1 MRWRNDGFSKTAAI
15 AELSPGPPPNGR
27 GAVRPGCYDPPAMK
41 ILVVD
46 DHPLYR
52 SGVAYTLQN
61 TELGVE
67 VVECSSLEA
76 AFERLDAGPAFDL
89 MILDLHMPGYQGLDS
104 VRTVRSRRPEVP
116 VLVLSGSEDPAIVRE
131 CIELGAFGFVPK
143 SAPADQFHA
152 ALKLVLSGGVYL
164 PPTSLSVGSPATRA
178 QQDAWTRLGAHL
190 TERQRQV
197 LLGIVQGK
205 PNKVIARDLG
215 LSDTTVKSHV
225 AHILDALVVSNRTEA
240 VYALARAG
248 LSIRDLEASAS

>member
-1 MRWRNDGFSKTAAI
+1 MN
-15 AELSPGPPPNGR
+15 
-27 GAVRPGCYDPPAMK
+27 

-52 SGVAYTLQN
+52 SGVAYTLQD
-61 TELGVE
+61 TGLAVD
-67 VVECSSLEA
+67 VAECSSLDA
-76 AFERLDAGPAFDL
+76 AFQRLDAGLPADL
-89 MILDLHMPGYQGLDS
+89 MILDLQMPGYHGLDS
-104 VRTVRSRRPEVP
+104 VRTVRGRRPDVP
-116 VLVLSGSEDPAIVRE
+116 VLVLSGNEDPAVVRE
-131 CIELGAFGFVPK
+131 CIDLGACGFVPK

-152 ALKLVLSGGVYL
+152 ALQLVLSGGVYL
-164 PPTSLSVGSPATRA
+164 PPTSLSVGAPATRA

-248 LSIRDLEASAS
+248 ISIRDLETTLPGPL

>member
-1 MRWRNDGFSKTAAI
+1 MN
-15 AELSPGPPPNGR
+15 
-27 GAVRPGCYDPPAMK
+27 

-52 SGVAYTLQN
+52 SGVVHTLQN
-61 TELGVE
+61 TGMDVN
-67 VVECSSLEA
+67 VVECAVLETA
-76 AFERLDAGPAFDL
+76 LQRVEDGLAVDL
-89 MILDLHMPGYQGLDS
+89 MILDLQMPGYQGIDS
-104 VRTVRSRRPEVP
+104 VRAVRSRRPDVP
-116 VLVLSGSEDPAIVRE
+116 VLVLSGNEDPGVVRE
-131 CIELGAFGFVPK
+131 CIDLGACGFVPK
-143 SAPADQFHA
+143 SAPADEFHA
-152 ALKLVLSGGVYL
+152 ALSLVMSGGVYL
-164 PPTSLSVGSPATRA
+164 PPTSLSVGTPATRA
-178 QQDAWTRLGAHL
+178 QQDAWARLGAHL

-248 LSIRDLEASAS
+248 LTMKDLQVAPAKAVH

>member
-1 MRWRNDGFSKTAAI
+1 MADYR
-15 AELSPGPPPNGR
+15 PGRHPNGR
-27 GAVRPGCYDPPAMK
+27 WPGRALLLTSAEDAMN

-52 SGVAYTLQN
+52 SGVVYTLQN
-61 TELGVE
+61 TGMDVE
-67 VVECSSLEA
+67 VVECSSLDA
-76 AFERLDAGPAFDL
+76 AFQRLDAGLHVDL
-89 MILDLHMPGYQGLDS
+89 MILDLQMPGFQGVES
-104 VRTVRSRRPEVP
+104 VQTVRTRRPEVP
-116 VLVLSGSEDPAIVRE
+116 VLVLSGNEDPAVVRE
-131 CIELGAFGFVPK
+131 CIEIGAFGFLPK

-152 ALKLVLSGGVYL
+152 ALSLVLSGGVYL
-164 PPTSLSVGSPATRA
+164 PPTSLSVAAPASRA
-178 QQDAWTRLGAHL
+178 QQDAWSRLGARL

-248 LSIRDLEASAS
+248 LSLRDLQVSASSPDSVF

>member
-1 MRWRNDGFSKTAAI
+1 MAVVPPGAAVTI
-15 AELSPGPPPNGR
+15 ARS
-27 GAVRPGCYDPPAMK
+27 MK

-52 SGVAYTLQN
+52 SGVAHTLQD
-61 TELGVE
+61 T
-67 VVECSSLEA
+67 
-76 AFERLDAGPAFDL
+76 
-89 MILDLHMPGYQGLDS
+89 GLDS
-104 VRTVRSRRPEVP
+104 VRAVRTRCPEVP
-116 VLVLSGSEDPAIVRE
+116 VLVLSGHEDPAVVRE
-131 CIELGAFGFVPK
+131 CIDLGAFGFVPK
-143 SAPADQFHA
+143 SAPSDQFHA

-164 PPTSLSVGSPATRA
+164 PPTSLSIGAPATRA
-178 QQDAWTRLGAHL
+178 QQDAWSRLGAHL

-240 VYALARAG
+240 GYALARAG
-248 LSIRDLEASAS
+248 LSIRDLQGSSKAVL

>member
-1 MRWRNDGFSKTAAI
+1 MN
-15 AELSPGPPPNGR
+15 
-27 GAVRPGCYDPPAMK
+27 

-52 SGVAYTLQN
+52 SGVVHTLQN
-61 TELGVE
+61 TGMEVE
-67 VVECSSLEA
+67 VLECASLDT
-76 AFERLDAGPAFDL
+76 AFQRLDEGLSVDL
-89 MILDLHMPGYQGLDS
+89 MILDLQMPGYAGTES
-104 VRTVRSRRPEVP
+104 VRTVRARRPEVP
-116 VLVLSGSEDPAIVRE
+116 VLVLSANEDPGVVRQ
-131 CIELGAFGFVPK
+131 CIDLGAYGFVPK
-143 SAPADQFHA
+143 SAPSEQFHA
-152 ALKLVLSGGVYL
+152 ALSLALSGGVYL
-164 PPTSLSVGSPATRA
+164 PPTSLSVGTPASAA
-178 QQDAWTRLGAHL
+178 QRDAWAKLGAHL

-248 LSIRDLEASAS
+248 LSIKDLQAPTRTVH

>member
-1 MRWRNDGFSKTAAI
+1 MN
-15 AELSPGPPPNGR
+15 
-27 GAVRPGCYDPPAMK
+27 

-61 TELGVE
+61 TGMDVT
-67 VVECSSLEA
+67 VVECSSLDS
-76 AFERLDAGPAFDL
+76 AFQRLDEGLQVDL
-89 MILDLHMPGYQGLDS
+89 MTLDLQMPGYSGLDS
-104 VRTVRSRRPEVP
+104 VRTVRHRRPEVP
-116 VLVLSGSEDPAIVRE
+116 VLVLSGTEDPAIVRE
-131 CIELGAFGFVPK
+131 CIDLGAFGFVPK
-143 SAPADQFHA
+143 SAPSDQFHA

-164 PPTSLSVGSPATRA
+164 PPTSLSVGSPASRA
-178 QQDAWTRLGAHL
+178 QQDAWRRLGAHL

-248 LSIRDLEASAS
+248 LSIRDLQASSPDPQYLGST

>member
-1 MRWRNDGFSKTAAI
+1 MN
-15 AELSPGPPPNGR
+15 
-27 GAVRPGCYDPPAMK
+27 

-61 TELGVE
+61 TGM
-67 VVECSSLEA
+67 VVSVIECSSLDG
-76 AFERLDAGPAFDL
+76 AFQRLDEGLAVDL
-89 MILDLHMPGYQGLDS
+89 MILDLQMPGYSGLDS
-104 VRTVRSRRPEVP
+104 VRTVRHRKPEVP
-116 VLVLSGSEDPAIVRE
+116 VLVLSGNEDPAIVRE
-131 CIELGAFGFVPK
+131 CIDLGAIGFVPK
-143 SAPADQFHA
+143 SAPSDQFHA

-164 PPTSLSVGSPATRA
+164 PPTSLSIGSPASRA
-178 QQDAWTRLGAHL
+178 QQDAWRRLGAHL

-248 LSIRDLEASAS
+248 LSIRDLQASSSDSVL

>member
-1 MRWRNDGFSKTAAI
+1 MN
-15 AELSPGPPPNGR
+15 
-27 GAVRPGCYDPPAMK
+27 

-52 SGVAYTLQN
+52 SGVVYTLQN
-61 TELGVE
+61 TGMDVR
-67 VVECSSLEA
+67 VVECSSLDS
-76 AFERLDAGPAFDL
+76 AFQRLDSGQQADL
-89 MILDLHMPGYQGLDS
+89 MILDLQMPGYSGIDS
-104 VRTVRSRRPEVP
+104 VRTVRGRRPDVP
-116 VLVLSGSEDPAIVRE
+116 VLVLSGNEDPAVVRE

-143 SAPADQFHA
+143 SAPSDQFHA

-164 PPTSLSVGSPATRA
+164 PPTSLSIGAPATRA
-178 QQDAWTRLGAHL
+178 QQDAWSRLGAHL

-248 LSIRDLEASAS
+248 LSIRDLQGSSSNATL

>member
-1 MRWRNDGFSKTAAI
+1 
-15 AELSPGPPPNGR
+15 
-27 GAVRPGCYDPPAMK
+27 MK

-52 SGVAYTLQN
+52 SGVVYTLQN
-61 TELGVE
+61 LPERVE
-67 VVECSSLEA
+67 VVECSSVEA
-76 AFERLDAGPAFDL
+76 AFERMDQGGPVDL
-89 MILDLHMPGYQGLDS
+89 MILDLQMPGYQGLDS
-104 VRTVRSRRPEVP
+104 VRAVRHRRPDVP
-116 VLVLSGSEDPAIVRE
+116 VLVLSGSEDPAVVRE
-131 CIELGAFGFVPK
+131 CIDLGAFGFLPK
-143 SAPADQFHA
+143 SAAADAFHE
-152 ALKLVLSGGVYL
+152 ALARVLSGGVYL
-164 PPTSLSVGSPATRA
+164 PPTSLSIGSPATRA
-178 QQDAWTRLGAHL
+178 QQDAWSRLGARL

-248 LSIRDLEASAS
+248 LSIRDLEASASD

>member
-1 MRWRNDGFSKTAAI
+1 MN
-15 AELSPGPPPNGR
+15 
-27 GAVRPGCYDPPAMK
+27 

-52 SGVAYTLQN
+52 SGVVHTLQN
-61 TELGVE
+61 AGMDIN
-67 VVECSSLEA
+67 VVECAQLDA
-76 AFERLDAGPAFDL
+76 AFQRLDGGLQVDL
-89 MILDLHMPGYQGLDS
+89 MILDLQMPGYSGLDS

-116 VLVLSGSEDPAIVRE
+116 VLVLSGNEDPAIVRE
-131 CIELGAFGFVPK
+131 CIDLGAYGFVPK
-143 SAPADQFHA
+143 SAPSEQFHQ
-152 ALKLVLSGGVYL
+152 ALSLALSGGVYL
-164 PPTSLSVGSPATRA
+164 PPASLSVAPPNSRA
-178 QQDAWTRLGAHL
+178 QQDAWARLGAHL

-248 LSIRDLEASAS
+248 LSIKDLQSPPVKTVH

>member
-1 MRWRNDGFSKTAAI
+1 MN
-15 AELSPGPPPNGR
+15 
-27 GAVRPGCYDPPAMK
+27 

-52 SGVAYTLQN
+52 SGVVYTLQSAGHDVQVI
-61 TELGVE
+61 EFPVLG
-67 VVECSSLEA
+67 A
-76 AFERLDAGPAFDL
+76 ALARLDAGLPADL
-89 MILDLHMPGYQGLDS
+89 MILDLQMPGYSGLDS
-104 VRTVRSRRPEVP
+104 LVEMRSRRPEVP
-116 VLVLSGSEDPAIVRE
+116 VLVLSANDDPAVVRE

-143 SAPADQFHA
+143 SAPSEQFYA
-152 ALKLVLSGGVYL
+152 ALELVLSGGVYL
-164 PPTSLSVGSPATRA
+164 PPTSLSVAEPPSRA
-178 QQDAWTRLGAHL
+178 QQDAWSRLGARL

-197 LLGIVQGK
+197 LMGIVQGK

-248 LSIRDLEASAS
+248 LTLRDLETAPPSAFQ

>member
-1 MRWRNDGFSKTAAI
+1 MN
-15 AELSPGPPPNGR
+15 
-27 GAVRPGCYDPPAMK
+27 

-52 SGVAYTLQN
+52 SGVVYTLQ
-61 TELGVE
+61 TAGMDIH
-67 VVECSSLEA
+67 VVECAALPA
-76 AFERLDAGPAFDL
+76 AFQRLDEGLQADL
-89 MILDLHMPGYQGLDS
+89 MILDLQMPGYTGLDS
-104 VRTVRSRRPEVP
+104 LRAMRERRPDVP
-116 VLVLSGSEDPAIVRE
+116 VLVLSGNEDPAVVRE
-131 CIELGAFGFVPK
+131 CIELGAFGFLPK
-143 SAPADQFHA
+143 SAGSDQFHA
-152 ALKLVLSGGVYL
+152 AITLVLSGGVYL
-164 PPTSLSVGSPATRA
+164 PPASLSVAAPATAA
-178 QQDAWTRLGAHL
+178 QQDAWARLGARL

-248 LSIRDLEASAS
+248 VSIRDLESSPPLSS

>member
-1 MRWRNDGFSKTAAI
+1 MAVVGLKPAATI
-15 AELSPGPPPNGR
+15 GR
-27 GAVRPGCYDPPAMK
+27 AMK

-61 TELGVE
+61 TGMSVD
-67 VVECSSLEA
+67 VVECSSLDV
-76 AFERLDAGPAFDL
+76 AFQRLDEGALPDL
-89 MILDLHMPGYQGLDS
+89 MILDLQMPGYQGVDS
-104 VRTVRSRRPEVP
+104 VRTVRNRRPDVP
-116 VLVLSGSEDPAIVRE
+116 VLVLSGNEDPAVVRE
-131 CIELGAFGFVPK
+131 CIDLGAFGFLPK
-143 SAPADQFHA
+143 SAPADQFNA
-152 ALKLVLSGGVYL
+152 ALARVLAGGVYL
-164 PPTSLSVGSPATRA
+164 PPASLSVAAPVTHA
-178 QQDAWTRLGAHL
+178 QQDAWGRLGARL

-225 AHILDALVVSNRTEA
+225 AHILEALVVSNRTEA

-248 LSIRDLEASAS
+248 LNLQDLQASASDAAS

>member
-1 MRWRNDGFSKTAAI
+1 MN
-15 AELSPGPPPNGR
+15 
-27 GAVRPGCYDPPAMK
+27 

-52 SGVAYTLQN
+52 SGVVYTLQN
-61 TELGVE
+61 TGMDVR
-67 VVECSSLEA
+67 VVECSSLES
-76 AFERLDAGPAFDL
+76 AFERLDSGQQADL
-89 MILDLHMPGYQGLDS
+89 MILDLQMPGYSGLDS
-104 VRTVRSRRPEVP
+104 VRTVRARRPDVP
-116 VLVLSGSEDPAIVRE
+116 VLVLSGNEDPAVVRE

-143 SAPADQFHA
+143 SAPSDQFHA

-164 PPTSLSVGSPATRA
+164 PPTSLSIGAPATRA
-178 QQDAWTRLGAHL
+178 QQDAWSRLGAHL

-248 LSIRDLEASAS
+248 LSIRDLQGSSSNAML

>member
-1 MRWRNDGFSKTAAI
+1 MN
-15 AELSPGPPPNGR
+15 
-27 GAVRPGCYDPPAMK
+27 

-61 TELGVE
+61 SGQDIQVIECA
-67 VVECSSLEA
+67 VVDA
-76 AFERLDAGPAFDL
+76 ALARLDAGLQADL
-89 MILDLHMPGYQGLDS
+89 MILDLQMPGYSGLDS
-104 VRTVRSRRPEVP
+104 LKTVRSRRPEVP
-116 VLVLSGSEDPAIVRE
+116 VLILSANDDPSTVRE

-143 SAPADQFHA
+143 SAPSEQFNA
-152 ALKLVLSGGVYL
+152 ALALVMSGGVYL
-164 PPTSLSVGSPATRA
+164 PPTSLSVGQPASRA
-178 QQDAWTRLGAHL
+178 QQDAWARLGARL
-190 TERQRQV
+190 TDRQRQV
-197 LLGIVQGK
+197 LIGIVQGK

-248 LSIRDLEASAS
+248 LSLRDLETVPPAD

>member
-1 MRWRNDGFSKTAAI
+1 MN
-15 AELSPGPPPNGR
+15 
-27 GAVRPGCYDPPAMK
+27 

-52 SGVAYTLQN
+52 SGVVHTLQN
-61 TELGVE
+61 TGMDVN
-67 VVECSSLEA
+67 VIECA
-76 AFERLDAGPAFDL
+76 VLDTALQRIEDGLAVDL
-89 MILDLHMPGYQGLDS
+89 MILDLQMPGYQGIDS
-104 VRTVRSRRPEVP
+104 VRAVRSRRPDVP
-116 VLVLSGSEDPAIVRE
+116 VLVLSGNEDPGVVRE
-131 CIELGAFGFVPK
+131 CIDLGACGFVPK
-143 SAPADQFHA
+143 SAPSDEFHA
-152 ALKLVLSGGVYL
+152 ALSLVMSGGVYL
-164 PPTSLSVGSPATRA
+164 PPTSLSVGTPATRA
-178 QQDAWTRLGAHL
+178 QQDAWARLGAHL

-248 LSIRDLEASAS
+248 LTMKDLQVAPARAVH

>member
-1 MRWRNDGFSKTAAI
+1 MN
-15 AELSPGPPPNGR
+15 
-27 GAVRPGCYDPPAMK
+27 

-52 SGVAYTLQN
+52 SGVVHTLQN
-61 TELGVE
+61 TGMDVN
-67 VVECSSLEA
+67 VVECAVLETA
-76 AFERLDAGPAFDL
+76 LQRVEDGLAVDL
-89 MILDLHMPGYQGLDS
+89 MILDLQMPGYQGVDS
-104 VRTVRSRRPEVP
+104 VRAVRSRRPDVP
-116 VLVLSGSEDPAIVRE
+116 VLVLSGNEDPGVVRE
-131 CIELGAFGFVPK
+131 CIDLGACGFVPK
-143 SAPADQFHA
+143 SAPADEFHA
-152 ALKLVLSGGVYL
+152 ALSLVMSGGVYL
-164 PPTSLSVGSPATRA
+164 PPTSLSVGTPATRA
-178 QQDAWTRLGAHL
+178 QQDAWARLGAHL

-248 LSIRDLEASAS
+248 LTMKDLQVAPAKAVH

>member
-1 MRWRNDGFSKTAAI
+1 MN
-15 AELSPGPPPNGR
+15 
-27 GAVRPGCYDPPAMK
+27 

-52 SGVAYTLQN
+52 SGVVYTLQN
-61 TELGVE
+61 AGMDVH
-67 VVECSSLEA
+67 VVECAALET
-76 AFERLDAGPAFDL
+76 AFQKLDAGLQADL
-89 MILDLHMPGYQGLDS
+89 MILDLQMPGYAGLDS
-104 VRTVRSRRPEVP
+104 VRTVRSAHPELP
-116 VLVLSGSEDPAIVRE
+116 VLVLSGNEDPAVVRE

-143 SAPADQFHA
+143 SAPSEQFQA
-152 ALKLVLSGGVYL
+152 ALSLVLAGGVYL
-164 PPTSLSVGSPATRA
+164 PPASLSVGAPASAA
-178 QQDAWTRLGAHL
+178 QQDAWSRLGARL
-190 TERQRQV
+190 TGRQRQV

-248 LSIRDLEASAS
+248 VSIRDLESSPSQPL

>member
-1 MRWRNDGFSKTAAI
+1 MN
-15 AELSPGPPPNGR
+15 
-27 GAVRPGCYDPPAMK
+27 

-61 TELGVE
+61 TGLE
-67 VVECSSLEA
+67 VNVIECSSLDG
-76 AFERLDAGPAFDL
+76 AFQRLDEGLLPDL
-89 MILDLHMPGYQGLDS
+89 IILDLQMPGYSGLDS
-104 VRTVRSRRPEVP
+104 VRTVRNRRPELP
-116 VLVLSGSEDPAIVRE
+116 VLVLSGNEDPAIVRE
-131 CIELGAFGFVPK
+131 CIDLGAFGFVPK
-143 SAPADQFHA
+143 SAPSDQFHA

-164 PPTSLSVGSPATRA
+164 PPTSLSVGSPASRA
-178 QQDAWTRLGAHL
+178 QQDAWRRLGAHL

-215 LSDTTVKSHV
+215 LSDTTIKSHV

-248 LSIRDLEASAS
+248 LSIRDLQTSASDTVL

>member
-1 MRWRNDGFSKTAAI
+1 MN
-15 AELSPGPPPNGR
+15 
-27 GAVRPGCYDPPAMK
+27 

-52 SGVAYTLQN
+52 SGVVHTLQN
-61 TELGVE
+61 TGME
-67 VVECSSLEA
+67 VQVLECATLET
-76 AFERLDAGPAFDL
+76 AFQRLDQGLQVDL
-89 MILDLHMPGYQGLDS
+89 MILDLQMPGYSGTES
-104 VRTVRSRRPEVP
+104 VQTVRSRRPEVP
-116 VLVLSGSEDPAIVRE
+116 VLVLSATEDPAVVRQ
-131 CIELGAFGFVPK
+131 CIDLGAYGFVPK
-143 SAPADQFHA
+143 SAPSEQFHA
-152 ALKLVLSGGVYL
+152 ALSLALSGGVYL
-164 PPTSLSVGSPATRA
+164 PPTSLSVGTPASAA
-178 QQDAWTRLGAHL
+178 QRDAWAKLGAHL

-248 LSIRDLEASAS
+248 LSIKDLQTPSRTVH

>member
-1 MRWRNDGFSKTAAI
+1 MAVVGWR
-15 AELSPGPPPNGR
+15 P
-27 GAVRPGCYDPPAMK
+27 AVTILRVMK

-52 SGVAYTLQN
+52 SGVVYTLQN
-61 TELGVE
+61 TGMAVD
-67 VVECSSLEA
+67 VVECASLDA
-76 AFERLDAGPAFDL
+76 AFQRLDQGLVPDL
-89 MILDLHMPGYQGLDS
+89 MILDLQMPGYQGLDS
-104 VRTVRSRRPEVP
+104 VRTVRHRRPEVP
-116 VLVLSGSEDPAIVRE
+116 VLVLSGNEDPAIVRE
-131 CIELGAFGFVPK
+131 CIELGAFGFLPK
-143 SAPADQFHA
+143 SAPADQFNA
-152 ALKLVLSGGVYL
+152 ALARVLSGGVYL
-164 PPTSLSVGSPATRA
+164 PPTSLSVAAPVTRA
-178 QQDAWTRLGAHL
+178 QQDAWGRLGAHL

-248 LSIRDLEASAS
+248 VSIHDLEASAFDSGL